1 MTATQTSPA
10 APPAPSRRSARSG
23 AAPAAWPRVTAAIH
37 AQGSA
42 TRVVVA
48 RQDSP
53 EATPSVV
60 EAVSLP
66 PTDIAAISS
75 LLHRHKAT
83 LAVHLIASANT
94 VVRCTPVPAGLGDDR
109 QQAAATLAL
118 LAESEMPSSIPAHRR
133 AAGIIH
139 PGPDSTPDA
148 VLAVGWPERAPTPV
162 AELPVKDQTWTPELV
177 ALAALSRALGGVEL
191 ALYADRLAGSIA
203 LVAVSKPHHSNNGG
217 MNGTPAGAPKT
228 VARVLRGDTSS
239 DSAWHASLQ
248 RAVAETSAS
257 LSLPPAPVDAPDAP
271 ASLVLLGS
279 PMRRP
284 RGVPA
289 DPNWLT
295 SFGLAYGAVCALAD
309 ADPASR
315 PLALLRTVAPREDT
329 NALVRA
335 VEYLA
340 SPRRAAIA
348 LVACLAVLLFLPLV
362 VAKAR
367 ETILAARAAPQ
378 TGVAGSKS
386 LDDRLKEAERR
397 VAFYTQLRSK
407 RWPMTKL
414 IADIS
419 AAAPVGVHVDT
430 ISISREQG
438 VTIHGRAKEPGQVT
452 DFRAGLASSLVF
464 GSVNTP
470 NIETEGDAITFQL
483 EAQVVAPLF
492 TPRRDDKAD
501 FVKTPLAVRLWGDRA
516 REYVPTDA
524 ESTAAAPSDDHP
536 RASRSTEPDSPS
548 RSSRASRGSVRD
560 SGTPHEESS
569 GGTRRAASGASAI
582 PAPLSDAEIA
592 KLDHKTAMT
601 EWTGR
606 KKAAGTPD
614 IDPAIKQRLLDE
626 AEKCKTR
633 MLETK

>member
-1 MTATQTSPA
+1 MTATQTSLPAPA
-10 APPAPSRRSARSG
+10 APARRPARSG

-37 AQGSA
+37 AQGTA
-42 TRVVVA
+42 IKVVVA

-53 EATPSVV
+53 DAPPGVV

-66 PTDIAAISS
+66 AADTSALS
-75 LLHRHKAT
+75 ALLHRHKAT
-83 LAVHLIASANT
+83 FAIHLVPSANT
-94 VVRCTPVPAGLGDDR
+94 VVRCTPVPAGIGDDR

-118 LAESEMPSSIPAHRR
+118 VAESEMPSMIPAHRR

-139 PGPDSTPDA
+139 PGPDSAPDA
-148 VLAVGWPERAPTPV
+148 VLAVGWPERTATPV
-162 AELPVKDQTWTPELV
+162 PDLPVKDQSWTPELV
-177 ALAALSRALGGVEL
+177 ALAALSHALGGVEL
-191 ALYADRLAGSIA
+191 ALYADRHAGSIA
-203 LVAVSKPHHSNNGG
+203 LVAVSRPHHSNNGG

-271 ASLVLLGS
+271 ASLILLGS

-289 DPNWLT
+289 DPNWLPT
-295 SFGLAYGAVCALAD
+295 YGLAFGALCALAD
-309 ADPASR
+309 SDPASR
-315 PLALLRTVAPREDT
+315 PLALLRAVAPREDT
-329 NALVRA
+329 NAVVRV

-340 SPRRAAIA
+340 TPRRAAIA

-362 VAKAR
+362 VAKSR
-367 ETILAARAAPQ
+367 ETILAARAS
-378 TGVAGSKS
+378 AGSKS
-386 LDDRLKEAERR
+386 LDDRLKDAERR

-438 VTIHGRAKEPGQVT
+438 VNIHGRAKEPGQVT
-452 DFRAGLASSLVF
+452 DFRSNLTSSAVF

-470 NIETEGDAITFQL
+470 SVETEGDAITFQL
-483 EAQVVAPLF
+483 EAQVVAPLY
-492 TPRRDDKAD
+492 TPRRDEKSD
-501 FVKTPLAVRLWGDRA
+501 FVKNPLAVRLWGERA
-516 REYVPTDA
+516 RGYTPTA
-524 ESTAAAPSDDHP
+524 SEAAAAPSDDHP
-536 RASRSTEPDSPS
+536 RASRSSESES
-548 RSSRASRGSVRD
+548 SSRSGRSSRGSLRE
-560 SGTPHEESS
+560 SGAPREEPS

-614 IDPAIKQRLLDE
+614 LDPAIKQRLLDE
-626 AEKCKTR
+626 SEKCKAR